1 MNFSR
6 FISKRIWNNN
16 FSSFSSLISKIAIG
30 GIVLGV
36 TIILLS
42 FFILNGFKNEIKN
55 NVYSF
60 SGHFNISKYTGK
72 FSYKDNPLNL
82 NVGLS
87 SHLEK
92 LNYVKYFQPY
102 ILSPILIKSN
112 SDDIEGVLFKG
123 VDKNFN
129 SDLFNSKII
138 NGNWLDFK
146 KSNEYSNEIIIS
158 KNLQKVLN
166 AKIGD
171 DVYLYFANN
180 PPVYRKLKLKGVF
193 ETGMQEFD
201 NNFIFGDI
209 LLLRKIYNWNDSLV
223 SGVEVFVENQ
233 NNLESIYNDLKTKT
247 AFDEFIEKTDTKYI
261 QVFDWLKLLDR
272 NILIFFTLILF
283 VASFNMISILLI
295 LIMERI
301 RMIGILKAL
310 GSNNNQIKNIF
321 LYNGLRLIFLGLFL
335 GNLISFTFA
344 VFQDKFKILK
354 LDKTSYYMDYVPI
367 GWDLYALSKLNLLI
381 LIVIFLVIFLPILVI
396 NRIKI
401 LDSIKFS

>member
-6 FISKRIWNNN
+6 FISRRIWSNN
-16 FSSFSSLISKIAIG
+16 FSSFSLFISRIAIG

-42 FFILNGFKNEIKN
+42 FFILNGFKNEIKD

-72 FSYKDNPLNL
+72 FSYKDNPLDL
-82 NVGLS
+82 NIGLS
-87 SHLEK
+87 SQLEK
-92 LNYVKYFQPY
+92 IDYVKHFQSY

-112 SDDIEGVLFKG
+112 SEDIEGVIFKG
-123 VDKNFN
+123 IDKNFN
-129 SDLFNSKII
+129 SNLFEDKII
-138 NGNWLDFK
+138 EGNWIDYD
-146 KSNEYSNEIIIS
+146 SDNEYSNEIVIS
-158 KNLQKVLN
+158 KNLKKNLN

-171 DVYLYFANN
+171 DVFLYFANN

-209 LLLRKIYNWNDSLV
+209 VLLRKIYNWDNTLA

-233 NNLESIYNDLKTKT
+233 DDLELNYNDLKSKAT
-247 AFDEFIEKTDTKYI
+247 FDEFIEKTDIKYI

-272 NILIFFTLILF
+272 NILIFFTLILL

-321 LYNGLRLIFLGLFL
+321 LYNGLRVITLGLFL
-335 GNLISFTFA
+335 GNLISISLA

-367 GWDLYALSKLNLLI
+367 GWDFYTLSKLNLLVFF
-381 LIVIFLVIFLPILVI
+381 VIFLVIFLPILII
-396 NRIKI
+396 NRIKV

>member
-6 FISKRIWNNN
+6 FISRRIWSNN
-16 FSSFSSLISKIAIG
+16 FSSFSLFISRIAIG

-42 FFILNGFKNEIKN
+42 FFILNGFKNEIKD

-72 FSYKDNPLNL
+72 FSYKDNPLDL
-82 NVGLS
+82 NIGLS
-87 SHLEK
+87 SQLEK
-92 LNYVKYFQPY
+92 IDYVKHFQSY

-112 SDDIEGVLFKG
+112 SEDIEGVIFKG
-123 VDKNFN
+123 IDKNFN
-129 SDLFNSKII
+129 SNLFKNKII
-138 NGNWLDFK
+138 EGNWIDYD
-146 KSNEYSNEIIIS
+146 SDNEYSNEIVIS
-158 KNLQKVLN
+158 KNLKKNLN
-166 AKIGD
+166 AEIGD
-171 DVYLYFANN
+171 DVFLYFANN

-209 LLLRKIYNWNDSLV
+209 VLLRKIYNWDNTLV

-233 NNLESIYNDLKTKT
+233 DDLELNYNDLKSKAT
-247 AFDEFIEKTDTKYI
+247 FDEFIEKTDIKYI

-272 NILIFFTLILF
+272 NILIFFTLILL

-321 LYNGLRLIFLGLFL
+321 LYNGLRVITLGLFL
-335 GNLISFTFA
+335 GNLISISLA

-367 GWDLYALSKLNLLI
+367 GWDLYTLSKLNLLVFF
-381 LIVIFLVIFLPILVI
+381 VIFLVIFLPILII
-396 NRIKI
+396 NRIKV

>member
-82 NVGLS
+82 NVGVS

-146 KSNEYSNEIIIS
+146 KNNKYSNEIIIS

-209 LLLRKIYNWNDSLV
+209 LLLRKIYNWNNSLV

-335 GNLISFTFA
+335 GNLISIIFA

>member
-16 FSSFSSLISKIAIG
+16 LSSFSSLISKIAIG

-138 NGNWLDFK
+138 TGNWLDFK
-146 KSNEYSNEIIIS
+146 KNNEYSNEIIIS

-166 AKIGD
+166 AKIGE

>member
-16 FSSFSSLISKIAIG
+16 LSSFSSLISKIAIG

-72 FSYKDNPLNL
+72 YSYKDNPLDL

-87 SHLEK
+87 SHLGE
-92 LNYVKYFQPY
+92 LNYVKYFHPY

-123 VDKNFN
+123 VDENFN

-138 NGNWLDFK
+138 KGNWLDFK
-146 KSNEYSNEIIIS
+146 KNNEYSNEIIIS
-158 KNLQKVLN
+158 KNLQKVLD

-209 LLLRKIYNWNDSLV
+209 LLLRKIYNWNNSLV

-233 NNLESIYNDLKTKT
+233 NNLELIYNDLKTKT
-247 AFDEFIEKTDTKYI
+247 TFDEFIEKTDNKYI

-335 GNLISFTFA
+335 GNLISIILA
-344 VFQDKFKILK
+344 IFQDKFKILK
-354 LDKTSYYMDYVPI
+354 LDKSSYYMDYIPI
-367 GWDLYALSKLNLLI
+367 GWDLYALIKLNLLI
-381 LIVIFLVIFLPILVI
+381 FIVIFLVIFLPILVI
-396 NRIKI
+396 NRIKV

>member
-1 MNFSR
+1 MNFSQ
-6 FISKRIWNNN
+6 FISRRIWSNN

-42 FFILNGFKNEIKN
+42 FFILNGFKNEIKD

-72 FSYKDNPLNL
+72 FSYKENPLDL
-82 NVGLS
+82 NIGLS
-87 SHLEK
+87 SQLEK
-92 LNYVKYFQPY
+92 IDYVKHFQSY

-112 SDDIEGVLFKG
+112 SEDIEGVIFKG
-123 VDKNFN
+123 IDKNFN
-129 SDLFNSKII
+129 SNLFKNKII
-138 NGNWLDFK
+138 EGNWIDYE
-146 KSNEYSNEIIIS
+146 SDNEYSNEIVIS
-158 KNLQKVLN
+158 KNLKKNLN
-166 AKIGD
+166 SKIGD
-171 DVYLYFANN
+171 DVFLYFANN

-209 LLLRKIYNWNDSLV
+209 VLLRKIYNWDSALV

-233 NNLESIYNDLKTKT
+233 DDLELNYNDLKSKAT
-247 AFDEFIEKTDTKYI
+247 FDEFIEKTDIKYI

-272 NILIFFTLILF
+272 NILIFFTLILL

-321 LYNGLRLIFLGLFL
+321 LYNGLRVITLGLFL
-335 GNLISFTFA
+335 GNLISIPLA
-344 VFQDKFKILK
+344 IFQDKFKILK

-367 GWDLYALSKLNLLI
+367 GWDFYTLSKLNLLVFF
-381 LIVIFLVIFLPILVI
+381 VIFLVIFLPILII
-396 NRIKI
+396 NRIKV

>member
-146 KSNEYSNEIIIS
+146 KNNEYSNEIIIS

-335 GNLISFTFA
+335 GNLISIIFA

>member
-1 MNFSR
+1 MNFSQ
-6 FISKRIWNNN
+6 FISRRIWSNN
-16 FSSFSSLISKIAIG
+16 FSSFSLFISRIAIG

-42 FFILNGFKNEIKN
+42 FFILNGFKNEIKD

-72 FSYKDNPLNL
+72 FSYKDNPLDL
-82 NVGLS
+82 NIGLS
-87 SHLEK
+87 SQLEK
-92 LNYVKYFQPY
+92 IDYVKHFQSY

-112 SDDIEGVLFKG
+112 SEDIEGVIFKG
-123 VDKNFN
+123 IDKNFN
-129 SDLFNSKII
+129 SNLFKNKII
-138 NGNWLDFK
+138 EGNWIDYE
-146 KSNEYSNEIIIS
+146 SDNEYSNEIVIS
-158 KNLQKVLN
+158 KNLKKNLN
-166 AKIGD
+166 AEIGD
-171 DVYLYFANN
+171 DVFLYFANN

-209 LLLRKIYNWNDSLV
+209 VLLRKIYNWDNTLV

-233 NNLESIYNDLKTKT
+233 DDLELNYNDLKSKAT
-247 AFDEFIEKTDTKYI
+247 FDEFIEKTDIKYI

-272 NILIFFTLILF
+272 NILIFFTLILL

-321 LYNGLRLIFLGLFL
+321 LYNGLRVITLGLFL
-335 GNLISFTFA
+335 GNLISISLA

-367 GWDLYALSKLNLLI
+367 GWDLYTLSKLNLLVFF
-381 LIVIFLVIFLPILVI
+381 VIFLVIFLPILII
-396 NRIKI
+396 NRIKV

>member
-1 MNFSR
+1 MNFSK
-6 FISKRIWNNN
+6 FISRRIWSNN
-16 FSSFSSLISKIAIG
+16 FSSFSSFISRIAIG

-36 TIILLS
+36 TIIFLS
-42 FFILNGFKNEIKN
+42 FFILNGFKNEIKD

-82 NVGLS
+82 NIGLS
-87 SHLEK
+87 SQLEK
-92 LNYVKYFQPY
+92 IDYVKHFQSY

-112 SDDIEGVLFKG
+112 SEDIEGVIFKG
-123 VDKNFN
+123 IDKNFN
-129 SDLFNSKII
+129 SNLFKNKII
-138 NGNWLDFK
+138 EGNWIDYE
-146 KSNEYSNEIIIS
+146 SDNEYSNEIVIS
-158 KNLQKVLN
+158 KNLKKNLN
-166 AKIGD
+166 AEIGD
-171 DVYLYFANN
+171 DVFLYFANN

-209 LLLRKIYNWNDSLV
+209 VLLRKIYNWDNTLV

-233 NNLESIYNDLKTKT
+233 DDLELNYNDLKSKAT
-247 AFDEFIEKTDTKYI
+247 FDEFIEKTDIKYI

-272 NILIFFTLILF
+272 NILIFFTLILL
-283 VASFNMISILLI
+283 VASFNMISTLLI

-321 LYNGLRLIFLGLFL
+321 LYNGLRVITLGLFL
-335 GNLISFTFA
+335 GNLISISLA

-367 GWDLYALSKLNLLI
+367 GWDFYTLSKLNLLVFF
-381 LIVIFLVIFLPILVI
+381 VIFLVIFLPILII
-396 NRIKI
+396 NRIKV

>member
-82 NVGLS
+82 NVGVS

-146 KSNEYSNEIIIS
+146 KNNEYSNEIIIS

-335 GNLISFTFA
+335 GNLISIIFA

-381 LIVIFLVIFLPILVI
+381 LIIIFLVIFLPILVI

>member
-6 FISKRIWNNN
+6 FISNRIWNNN

-30 GIVLGV
+30 GIILGV

-146 KSNEYSNEIIIS
+146 KNNEYSNEIIIS

>member
-1 MNFSR
+1 MNFSQ
-6 FISKRIWNNN
+6 FISRRIWSNN

-42 FFILNGFKNEIKN
+42 FFILNGFKNEIKD

-72 FSYKDNPLNL
+72 FSYKDNPLDL
-82 NVGLS
+82 NIGLS
-87 SHLEK
+87 SQLEK
-92 LNYVKYFQPY
+92 LDYVKHFQSY

-112 SDDIEGVLFKG
+112 SEDIEGVIFKG
-123 VDKNFN
+123 IDKNFN
-129 SDLFNSKII
+129 SNLFKNKII
-138 NGNWLDFK
+138 EGNWMDYE
-146 KSNEYSNEIIIS
+146 SDNEYSNEIVIS
-158 KNLQKVLN
+158 KNLKKNLN
-166 AKIGD
+166 AEIGD
-171 DVYLYFANN
+171 DVFLYFANN

-209 LLLRKIYNWNDSLV
+209 VLLRKIYNWDNTLV

-233 NNLESIYNDLKTKT
+233 DDLELNYNDLKSKAT
-247 AFDEFIEKTDTKYI
+247 FDEFIEKTDIKYI

-272 NILIFFTLILF
+272 NILIFFTLILL

-321 LYNGLRLIFLGLFL
+321 LYNGLRVIILGLFL
-335 GNLISFTFA
+335 GNLISVSLA
-344 VFQDKFKILK
+344 IFQDKFKILK

-367 GWDLYALSKLNLLI
+367 GWDFYTLSKLNLLVF
-381 LIVIFLVIFLPILVI
+381 IVIFLVIFLPILII
-396 NRIKI
+396 NRIKV

>member
-1 MNFSR
+1 MNFSQ
-6 FISKRIWNNN
+6 FISRRIWSNN
-16 FSSFSSLISKIAIG
+16 FSSFSLFISRIAIG

-42 FFILNGFKNEIKN
+42 YFILNGFKNEIKD

-72 FSYKDNPLNL
+72 FSYKDNPLDL
-82 NVGLS
+82 NIGLS
-87 SHLEK
+87 SQLEK
-92 LNYVKYFQPY
+92 LDYVKHFQSY

-112 SDDIEGVLFKG
+112 SEDIEGVIFKG
-123 VDKNFN
+123 IDKNFN
-129 SDLFNSKII
+129 SNLFKNKII
-138 NGNWLDFK
+138 EGNWMDYE
-146 KSNEYSNEIIIS
+146 SDNEYSNEIVIS
-158 KNLQKVLN
+158 KNLKKNLN
-166 AKIGD
+166 AEIGD
-171 DVYLYFANN
+171 DVFLYFANN

-209 LLLRKIYNWNDSLV
+209 VLLRKIYNWDNTLV

-233 NNLESIYNDLKTKT
+233 DDLELNYNDLKSKAT
-247 AFDEFIEKTDTKYI
+247 FDEFIEKTDIKYI

-272 NILIFFTLILF
+272 NILIFFTLILL

-321 LYNGLRLIFLGLFL
+321 LYNGLRVITLGLFL
-335 GNLISFTFA
+335 GNLISISLA

-367 GWDLYALSKLNLLI
+367 GWDLYTLSKLNLLVFF
-381 LIVIFLVIFLPILVI
+381 VIFFVIFLPILII
-396 NRIKI
+396 NRIKV

>member
-1 MNFSR
+1 MNFSQ
-6 FISKRIWNNN
+6 FISRRMWSNN

-42 FFILNGFKNEIKN
+42 FFILNGFKNEIKD

-72 FSYKDNPLNL
+72 FSYKDNPLDL
-82 NVGLS
+82 NIGLS
-87 SHLEK
+87 SQLEK
-92 LNYVKYFQPY
+92 LDYVKHFQSY

-112 SDDIEGVLFKG
+112 SEDIEGVIFKG
-123 VDKNFN
+123 IDKNFN
-129 SDLFNSKII
+129 SNLFKNKII
-138 NGNWLDFK
+138 EGNWMDYE
-146 KSNEYSNEIIIS
+146 SDNEYSNEIVIS
-158 KNLQKVLN
+158 KNLKKNLN
-166 AKIGD
+166 AEIGD
-171 DVYLYFANN
+171 DVFLYFANN
-180 PPVYRKLKLKGVF
+180 PPAYRKLKLIGVF

-209 LLLRKIYNWNDSLV
+209 VLLRKIYNWDNTLV

-233 NNLESIYNDLKTKT
+233 DDLELNYNDLKSKAT
-247 AFDEFIEKTDTKYI
+247 FDEFIEKTDIKYI

-272 NILIFFTLILF
+272 NILIFFTLILL

-321 LYNGLRLIFLGLFL
+321 LYNGLRVIILGLFL
-335 GNLISFTFA
+335 GNLISVSLA
-344 VFQDKFKILK
+344 IFQDKFKILK

-367 GWDLYALSKLNLLI
+367 GWDFYTLSKLNLLVF
-381 LIVIFLVIFLPILVI
+381 IVIFLVIFLPILII
-396 NRIKI
+396 NRIKV

>member
-72 FSYKDNPLNL
+72 FSYKENPLDL
-82 NVGLS
+82 NIGLS
-87 SHLEK
+87 SQLEK
-92 LNYVKYFQPY
+92 IDYVKHFQSY

-112 SDDIEGVLFKG
+112 SEDIEGVIFKG
-123 VDKNFN
+123 IDKNFN
-129 SDLFNSKII
+129 SNLFKNKII
-138 NGNWLDFK
+138 EGNWIDYE
-146 KSNEYSNEIIIS
+146 SDNEYSNEIVIS
-158 KNLQKVLN
+158 KNLKKNLN
-166 AKIGD
+166 AEIGD
-171 DVYLYFANN
+171 DVFLYFANN

-209 LLLRKIYNWNDSLV
+209 VLLRKIYNWDNTLV

-233 NNLESIYNDLKTKT
+233 DDLELNYNDLKSKAT
-247 AFDEFIEKTDTKYI
+247 FDEFIEKTDIKYI

-272 NILIFFTLILF
+272 NILIFFTLILL

-321 LYNGLRLIFLGLFL
+321 LYNGLRVITLGLFL
-335 GNLISFTFA
+335 GNLISISLA

-367 GWDLYALSKLNLLI
+367 GWDFYTLSKLNLLVFF
-381 LIVIFLVIFLPILVI
+381 VIFLVIFLPILII
-396 NRIKI
+396 NRIKV

>member
-1 MNFSR
+1 M
-6 FISKRIWNNN
+6 
-16 FSSFSSLISKIAIG
+16 
-30 GIVLGV
+30 

-72 FSYKDNPLNL
+72 YSYKDNPLDL

-87 SHLEK
+87 SHLGE
-92 LNYVKYFQPY
+92 LNYVKYFHPY

-123 VDKNFN
+123 VDENFN

-138 NGNWLDFK
+138 KGNWLDFK
-146 KSNEYSNEIIIS
+146 KNNEYSNEIIIS
-158 KNLQKVLN
+158 KNLQKVLD

-209 LLLRKIYNWNDSLV
+209 LLLRKIYNWNNSLV

-233 NNLESIYNDLKTKT
+233 NNLELIYNDLKTKT
-247 AFDEFIEKTDTKYI
+247 TFDEFIEKTDNKYI

-335 GNLISFTFA
+335 GNLISIILA
-344 VFQDKFKILK
+344 IFQDKFKILK
-354 LDKTSYYMDYVPI
+354 LDKSSYYMDYIPI
-367 GWDLYALSKLNLLI
+367 GWDLYALIKLNLLI
-381 LIVIFLVIFLPILVI
+381 FIVIFLVIFLPILVI
-396 NRIKI
+396 NRIKV

>member
-129 SDLFNSKII
+129 SELFNSKII

-146 KSNEYSNEIIIS
+146 KNNEYSNEIIIS

-335 GNLISFTFA
+335 GNLISIIFA

>member
-1 MNFSR
+1 MNFSQ
-6 FISKRIWNNN
+6 FISRRIWNNK
-16 FSSFSSLISKIAIG
+16 FSSFSSFISKIAIG

-42 FFILNGFKNEIKN
+42 FFILNGFKNEIKD

-72 FSYKDNPLNL
+72 FSYKDNPLDL
-82 NVGLS
+82 NIGLS
-87 SHLEK
+87 SQLEK
-92 LNYVKYFQPY
+92 IDYVKHFQSY

-112 SDDIEGVLFKG
+112 SEDIEGVIFKG
-123 VDKNFN
+123 IDKNFN
-129 SDLFNSKII
+129 SNLFKNKII
-138 NGNWLDFK
+138 GGNWIDYD
-146 KSNEYSNEIIIS
+146 SDNEYSNEIVIS
-158 KNLQKVLN
+158 KNLKKNLN
-166 AKIGD
+166 AEIGD
-171 DVYLYFANN
+171 DVFLYFANN

-209 LLLRKIYNWNDSLV
+209 VLLRKIYNWDSALV

-233 NNLESIYNDLKTKT
+233 DDLELNYNDLKSKAT
-247 AFDEFIEKTDTKYI
+247 FDEFIEKTDIKYI

-272 NILIFFTLILF
+272 NILIFFTLILL

-321 LYNGLRLIFLGLFL
+321 LYNGLRVITLGLFL
-335 GNLISFTFA
+335 GNLISISLA

-367 GWDLYALSKLNLLI
+367 GWDLYTLSKLNLLVFFI
-381 LIVIFLVIFLPILVI
+381 IFLVIFLPILII
-396 NRIKI
+396 NRIKV

>member
-16 FSSFSSLISKIAIG
+16 LSSFSSLISKIAIG

-138 NGNWLDFK
+138 TGNWLDFK
-146 KSNEYSNEIIIS
+146 KNNEYSNEIIIS

-310 GSNNNQIKNIF
+310 GSNDNQIKNIF

-335 GNLISFTFA
+335 GNLISITFA

-396 NRIKI
+396 NKIKI

>member
-1 MNFSR
+1 MNFSQ
-6 FISKRIWNNN
+6 FISRRIWSNN
-16 FSSFSSLISKIAIG
+16 FSSFSLFISRIAIG

-42 FFILNGFKNEIKN
+42 YFILNGFKNEIKD

-72 FSYKDNPLNL
+72 FSYKDNPLDL
-82 NVGLS
+82 NIGLS
-87 SHLEK
+87 AQLEK
-92 LNYVKYFQPY
+92 IDYVKHFQSY

-112 SDDIEGVLFKG
+112 SEDIEGVIFKG
-123 VDKNFN
+123 IDKNFN
-129 SDLFNSKII
+129 SNLFKNKII
-138 NGNWLDFK
+138 EGNWIDYD
-146 KSNEYSNEIIIS
+146 SDNEYSNEIVIS
-158 KNLQKVLN
+158 KNLKKNLN
-166 AKIGD
+166 AEIGD
-171 DVYLYFANN
+171 DVFLYFANN

-209 LLLRKIYNWNDSLV
+209 VLLRKIFNWDNTLV

-233 NNLESIYNDLKTKT
+233 DDLELNYNDLKSKAT
-247 AFDEFIEKTDTKYI
+247 FDEFIEKTDIKYI

-272 NILIFFTLILF
+272 NILIFFTLILL

-321 LYNGLRLIFLGLFL
+321 LYNGLRVITLGLFL
-335 GNLISFTFA
+335 GNLISISLA

-367 GWDLYALSKLNLLI
+367 GWDLYTLSKLNLLVFF
-381 LIVIFLVIFLPILVI
+381 VIFLVVFLPILII
-396 NRIKI
+396 NRIKV

>member
-16 FSSFSSLISKIAIG
+16 LSSFSSLISKIAIG

-146 KSNEYSNEIIIS
+146 KNNEYSNEIIIS

-335 GNLISFTFA
+335 GNLISIIFA

>member
-82 NVGLS
+82 NVGVS

-146 KSNEYSNEIIIS
+146 KNNEYSNEIIIS

-335 GNLISFTFA
+335 GNLISIIFA

>member
-1 MNFSR
+1 MNFSQ
-6 FISKRIWNNN
+6 FISRRIWSNN
-16 FSSFSSLISKIAIG
+16 FSSFSLFISRIAIG

-42 FFILNGFKNEIKN
+42 YFILNGFKNEIKD

-72 FSYKDNPLNL
+72 FSYKDNPLDL
-82 NVGLS
+82 NIGLS
-87 SHLEK
+87 AQLEK
-92 LNYVKYFQPY
+92 IDYVKHFQSY

-112 SDDIEGVLFKG
+112 SEDIEGVIFKG
-123 VDKNFN
+123 IDKNFN
-129 SDLFNSKII
+129 SNLFKNKII
-138 NGNWLDFK
+138 EGNWIDYD
-146 KSNEYSNEIIIS
+146 SDNEYSNEIVIS
-158 KNLQKVLN
+158 KNLKKNLN
-166 AKIGD
+166 AEIGD
-171 DVYLYFANN
+171 DVFLYFANN

-209 LLLRKIYNWNDSLV
+209 VLLRKIFNWDNTLV

-233 NNLESIYNDLKTKT
+233 DDLELNYNDLKSKAT
-247 AFDEFIEKTDTKYI
+247 FDEFIEKTDIKYI

-272 NILIFFTLILF
+272 NILIFFTLILL

-321 LYNGLRLIFLGLFL
+321 LYNGLRVITLGLFL
-335 GNLISFTFA
+335 GNLISISLA

-367 GWDLYALSKLNLLI
+367 GWDLYTLSKLNLLVFF
-381 LIVIFLVIFLPILVI
+381 VIFLVIFLPIFII
-396 NRIKI
+396 NRIKV

>member
-146 KSNEYSNEIIIS
+146 KNNEYSNEIIIS

-233 NNLESIYNDLKTKT
+233 NNLESIYNNLKTKT

-335 GNLISFTFA
+335 GNLISITFA

>member
-6 FISKRIWNNN
+6 FISNRIWNNN

-30 GIVLGV
+30 GIILGV

-72 FSYKDNPLNL
+72 YSYKDNPLDL

-87 SHLEK
+87 SHLGE
-92 LNYVKYFQPY
+92 LNYVKYFHPY

-123 VDKNFN
+123 VDENFN

-138 NGNWLDFK
+138 KGNWLDFK
-146 KSNEYSNEIIIS
+146 KNNEYSNEIIIS
-158 KNLQKVLN
+158 KNLQKVLD

-171 DVYLYFANN
+171 DVYLYFASN

-209 LLLRKIYNWNDSLV
+209 LLLRKIYNWNNSLV

-233 NNLESIYNDLKTKT
+233 NNLELIYNDLKTKT
-247 AFDEFIEKTDTKYI
+247 TFDEFIEKTDNKYI

-335 GNLISFTFA
+335 GNLISIILA
-344 VFQDKFKILK
+344 IFQDKFKILK
-354 LDKTSYYMDYVPI
+354 LDKSSYYMDYIPI
-367 GWDLYALSKLNLLI
+367 GWDLYALIKLNLLI
-381 LIVIFLVIFLPILVI
+381 FIVIFLVIFLPILVI
-396 NRIKI
+396 NRIKV

>member
-1 MNFSR
+1 MNFSQ
-6 FISKRIWNNN
+6 FISSRIWNNN
-16 FSSFSSLISKIAIG
+16 FSNFSSLISKIAIG

-42 FFILNGFKNEIKN
+42 FFILSGFKNEIKD

-72 FSYKDNPLNL
+72 FGYKDNPLDL
-82 NVGLS
+82 NIGLS
-87 SHLEK
+87 SQLEK
-92 LNYVKYFQPY
+92 LDYVKHFHSY

-112 SDDIEGVLFKG
+112 SEDIEGIIFKG
-123 VDKNFN
+123 IDKNFN
-129 SDLFNSKII
+129 SDLFNDKII
-138 NGNWLDFK
+138 EGNWMSFQRD
-146 KSNEYSNEIIIS
+146 SEYSNEIIIS
-158 KNLQKVLN
+158 KNLKKNLN

-171 DVYLYFANN
+171 DVFLYFANN

-209 LLLRKIYNWNDSLV
+209 DLLRKIYNWDNTLV
-223 SGVEVFVENQ
+223 SGVEVFIGNQ
-233 NNLESIYNDLKTKT
+233 NDLELNYNDLKSKAT
-247 AFDEFIEKTDTKYI
+247 FDEFIEKTDIKYI

-310 GSNNNQIKNIF
+310 GSSNNQIKNIF
-321 LYNGLRLIFLGLFL
+321 LYNGLRVIILGLFL
-335 GNLISFTFA
+335 GNLISISLA
-344 VFQDKFKILK
+344 IFQDKFKILK
-354 LDKTSYYMDYVPI
+354 LDKTNYYMDFIPI
-367 GWDLYALSKLNLLI
+367 GWDFYALFKLNALVF
-381 LIVIFLVIFLPILVI
+381 IVTFLVIFLPILII
-396 NRIKI
+396 NRIKV

>member
-138 NGNWLDFK
+138 TGNWLDFK
-146 KSNEYSNEIIIS
+146 KNNEYSNEIIIS

-335 GNLISFTFA
+335 GNLISITFA

>member
-138 NGNWLDFK
+138 TGNWLDFK
-146 KSNEYSNEIIIS
+146 KNNEYSNEIIIS

>member
-146 KSNEYSNEIIIS
+146 KNNEYSNEIIIS

-335 GNLISFTFA
+335 GNLISITFA

>member
-1 MNFSR
+1 MNFSQ
-6 FISKRIWNNN
+6 FISRRIWSNN

-42 FFILNGFKNEIKN
+42 FFILNGFKNEIKD

-72 FSYKDNPLNL
+72 FSYKDNPLDL
-82 NVGLS
+82 NIGLS
-87 SHLEK
+87 SQLEK
-92 LNYVKYFQPY
+92 LDYVKHFQSY

-112 SDDIEGVLFKG
+112 SEDIEGVIFKG
-123 VDKNFN
+123 IDKNFN
-129 SDLFNSKII
+129 SNLFKNKII
-138 NGNWLDFK
+138 EGNWIDYE
-146 KSNEYSNEIIIS
+146 SDNEYSNEIVIS
-158 KNLQKVLN
+158 KNLKKNLN
-166 AKIGD
+166 AEIGD
-171 DVYLYFANN
+171 DVFLYFANN

-209 LLLRKIYNWNDSLV
+209 VLLRKIYNWDNTLV

-233 NNLESIYNDLKTKT
+233 DDLELNYNDLKSKAT
-247 AFDEFIEKTDTKYI
+247 FDEFIEKTDIKYI

-272 NILIFFTLILF
+272 NILIFFTLILL

-321 LYNGLRLIFLGLFL
+321 LYNGLRVITLGLFL
-335 GNLISFTFA
+335 GNLISISLA

-367 GWDLYALSKLNLLI
+367 GWDLYTLSKLNLLVFF
-381 LIVIFLVIFLPILVI
+381 VIFLVVFLPILII
-396 NRIKI
+396 NRIKV

>member
-1 MNFSR
+1 MNFSQ
-6 FISKRIWNNN
+6 FISRRIWSNN

-42 FFILNGFKNEIKN
+42 FFILNGFKNEIKD

-72 FSYKDNPLNL
+72 FSYKDNPLDL
-82 NVGLS
+82 NIGLS
-87 SHLEK
+87 SQLEK
-92 LNYVKYFQPY
+92 LDYVKHFQSY

-112 SDDIEGVLFKG
+112 SEDIEGVIFKG
-123 VDKNFN
+123 IDKNFN
-129 SDLFNSKII
+129 SNLFKNKII
-138 NGNWLDFK
+138 EGNWMDYE
-146 KSNEYSNEIIIS
+146 SDNEYSNEIVIS
-158 KNLQKVLN
+158 KNLKKNLN
-166 AKIGD
+166 AEIGD
-171 DVYLYFANN
+171 DVFLYFANN
-180 PPVYRKLKLKGVF
+180 PPVYRKLKLIGVF

-209 LLLRKIYNWNDSLV
+209 VLLRKIYNWDNTLV

-233 NNLESIYNDLKTKT
+233 DDLELNYNDLKSKAT
-247 AFDEFIEKTDTKYI
+247 FDEFIEKTDIKYI

-272 NILIFFTLILF
+272 NILIFFTLILL

-321 LYNGLRLIFLGLFL
+321 LYNGLRVIILGLFL
-335 GNLISFTFA
+335 GNLISVSLA
-344 VFQDKFKILK
+344 IFQDKFKILK

-367 GWDLYALSKLNLLI
+367 GWDFYTLSKLNLLVF
-381 LIVIFLVIFLPILVI
+381 IVIFLVIFLPILII
-396 NRIKI
+396 NRIKV

>member
-6 FISKRIWNNN
+6 FISNRIWNNN

-30 GIVLGV
+30 GIILGV

-72 FSYKDNPLNL
+72 YSYKDNPLDL

-87 SHLEK
+87 SHLGE
-92 LNYVKYFQPY
+92 LNYVKYFHPY

-123 VDKNFN
+123 VDENFN

-138 NGNWLDFK
+138 KGNWLDFK
-146 KSNEYSNEIIIS
+146 KNNEYSNEIIIS
-158 KNLQKVLN
+158 KNLQKVLD

-209 LLLRKIYNWNDSLV
+209 LLLRKIYNWNNSLV

-247 AFDEFIEKTDTKYI
+247 AFDEFIEKTDNKYI

-335 GNLISFTFA
+335 GNLISIILA
-344 VFQDKFKILK
+344 IFQDKFKILK
-354 LDKTSYYMDYVPI
+354 LDKSSYYMDYIPI
-367 GWDLYALSKLNLLI
+367 GWDLYALIKLNLLI
-381 LIVIFLVIFLPILVI
+381 FIVIFLVIFLPILVI
-396 NRIKI
+396 NRIKV

>member
-1 MNFSR
+1 MNFSK
-6 FISKRIWNNN
+6 FISRRIWSNN
-16 FSSFSSLISKIAIG
+16 FSSFSSFISRIAIG

-42 FFILNGFKNEIKN
+42 FFILNGFKNEIKD

-82 NVGLS
+82 NIGLS
-87 SHLEK
+87 SQLEK
-92 LNYVKYFQPY
+92 IDYVKHFQSY

-112 SDDIEGVLFKG
+112 SEDIEGVIFKG
-123 VDKNFN
+123 IDKNFN
-129 SDLFNSKII
+129 SNLFKNKII
-138 NGNWLDFK
+138 EGNWIDYE
-146 KSNEYSNEIIIS
+146 SDNEYSNEIVIS
-158 KNLQKVLN
+158 KNLKKNLN
-166 AKIGD
+166 AEIGD
-171 DVYLYFANN
+171 DVFLYFANN

-209 LLLRKIYNWNDSLV
+209 VLLRKIYNWDNTLV

-233 NNLESIYNDLKTKT
+233 DDLELNYNDLKSKAT
-247 AFDEFIEKTDTKYI
+247 FDEFIEKTDIKYI

-272 NILIFFTLILF
+272 NILIFFTLILL
-283 VASFNMISILLI
+283 VASFNMISTLLI

-321 LYNGLRLIFLGLFL
+321 LYNGLRVITLGLFL
-335 GNLISFTFA
+335 GNLISISLA
-344 VFQDKFKILK
+344 IFQDKFKILK

-367 GWDLYALSKLNLLI
+367 GWDLYTLTKLNLLVFF
-381 LIVIFLVIFLPILVI
+381 VIFLVIFLPILII
-396 NRIKI
+396 NRIKV

>member
-146 KSNEYSNEIIIS
+146 KNNEYSNEIIIS

-166 AKIGD
+166 AKIGE

>member
-42 FFILNGFKNEIKN
+42 FFILNGFKREIKDN
-55 NVYSF
+55 LYSF

-72 FSYKDNPLNL
+72 FGYKDNPLDTSI
-82 NVGLS
+82 GLS

-92 LNYVKYFQPY
+92 LNYVKNFQSY

-129 SDLFNSKII
+129 SDLFNRKII
-138 NGNWLDFK
+138 EGNWLDFK
-146 KSNEYSNEIIIS
+146 TYNEYSNEIVIS
-158 KNLQKVLN
+158 KNLKKILN

-171 DVYLYFANN
+171 DVFLYFANN

-209 LLLRKIYNWNDSLV
+209 LLLRKIYNWDNSFV
-223 SGVEVFVENQ
+223 SGVEVFVNNE
-233 NNLESIYNDLKTKT
+233 NNLASIYDDLKSKT
-247 AFDEFIEKTDTKYI
+247 TFDEFVEKTDAKYI

-301 RMIGILKAL
+301 RMIGIFKAL
-310 GSNNNQIKNIF
+310 GSTNNQIKNIF

-335 GNLISFTFA
+335 GNLISISLA
-344 VFQDKFKILK
+344 LFQDKFKILK
-354 LDKTSYYMDYVPI
+354 LDKSSYYMDYVPI
-367 GWDLYALSKLNLLI
+367 GWDLYVLSKLNLLVFV
-381 LIVIFLVIFLPILVI
+381 VIFLVIFLPILVI
-396 NRIKI
+396 NRIKV

>member
-16 FSSFSSLISKIAIG
+16 LSSFSSLISKIAIG

-146 KSNEYSNEIIIS
+146 KNNEYSNEIIIS

>member
-1 MNFSR
+1 MNFSK
-6 FISKRIWNNN
+6 FISRRIWSNN
-16 FSSFSSLISKIAIG
+16 FSSFSSFISRIAIG

-42 FFILNGFKNEIKN
+42 FFILNGFKNEIKD

-72 FSYKDNPLNL
+72 FSYKDNPLDL
-82 NVGLS
+82 NIGLS
-87 SHLEK
+87 SQLEK
-92 LNYVKYFQPY
+92 IDYVKHFQSY

-112 SDDIEGVLFKG
+112 SEDIEGVIFKG
-123 VDKNFN
+123 IDKNFN
-129 SDLFNSKII
+129 SNLFKNKII
-138 NGNWLDFK
+138 EGNWIDYE
-146 KSNEYSNEIIIS
+146 SDNEYSNEIVIS
-158 KNLQKVLN
+158 KNLKKNLN
-166 AKIGD
+166 AEIGD
-171 DVYLYFANN
+171 DVFLYFANN

-209 LLLRKIYNWNDSLV
+209 VLLRKIYNWDNTLV
-223 SGVEVFVENQ
+223 SGVEVFIENQ
-233 NNLESIYNDLKTKT
+233 DDLELNYNDLKSKAT
-247 AFDEFIEKTDTKYI
+247 FDEFIEKTDIKYI

-272 NILIFFTLILF
+272 NILIFFTLILL
-283 VASFNMISILLI
+283 VASFNMISTLLI

-321 LYNGLRLIFLGLFL
+321 LYNGLRVITLGLFL
-335 GNLISFTFA
+335 GNLISISLA
-344 VFQDKFKILK
+344 IFQDKFKILK

-367 GWDLYALSKLNLLI
+367 GWDLYTLSKLNLLVFF
-381 LIVIFLVIFLPILVI
+381 VIFLVIFLPILII
-396 NRIKI
+396 NRIKV

>member
-6 FISKRIWNNN
+6 FISNRIWNNN

-30 GIVLGV
+30 GIILGV

-72 FSYKDNPLNL
+72 YSYKDNPLDL

-87 SHLEK
+87 SHLGE
-92 LNYVKYFQPY
+92 LNYVKYFHPY

-123 VDKNFN
+123 VDENFN

-138 NGNWLDFK
+138 KGNWLDFK
-146 KSNEYSNEIIIS
+146 KNNEYSNEIIIS
-158 KNLQKVLN
+158 KNLQKVLD

-209 LLLRKIYNWNDSLV
+209 LLLRKIYNWNNSLV

-233 NNLESIYNDLKTKT
+233 NNLELIYNDLKTKT
-247 AFDEFIEKTDTKYI
+247 TFDEFIEKTDNKYI

-335 GNLISFTFA
+335 GNLISIILA
-344 VFQDKFKILK
+344 IFQDKFKILK
-354 LDKTSYYMDYVPI
+354 LDKSSYYMDYIPI
-367 GWDLYALSKLNLLI
+367 GWDLYALIKLNLLI
-381 LIVIFLVIFLPILVI
+381 FIVIFLVIFLPILVI
-396 NRIKI
+396 NRIKV

>member
-1 MNFSR
+1 MNFSQ
-6 FISKRIWNNN
+6 FISRRIWNNK
-16 FSSFSSLISKIAIG
+16 FSSFSSFISKIAIG

-42 FFILNGFKNEIKN
+42 FFILNGFKNEIKD

-72 FSYKDNPLNL
+72 FSYKENPLDL
-82 NVGLS
+82 SIGLS
-87 SHLEK
+87 SQLEK
-92 LNYVKYFQPY
+92 IDYVKHFQSY

-112 SDDIEGVLFKG
+112 SEDIEGVIFKG
-123 VDKNFN
+123 IDKNFN
-129 SDLFNSKII
+129 SNLFKNKII
-138 NGNWLDFK
+138 EGNWIDYE
-146 KSNEYSNEIIIS
+146 SNNEYSNEIVIS
-158 KNLQKVLN
+158 KNLKKNLN
-166 AKIGD
+166 AEIGD
-171 DVYLYFANN
+171 DVFLYFANN

-209 LLLRKIYNWNDSLV
+209 VLLRKIYNWDNTLV

-233 NNLESIYNDLKTKT
+233 DDLELNYNDLKSKAT
-247 AFDEFIEKTDTKYI
+247 FDEFIEKTDIKYI

-272 NILIFFTLILF
+272 NILIFFTLILL

-321 LYNGLRLIFLGLFL
+321 LYNGLRVITLGLFL
-335 GNLISFTFA
+335 GNLISISLA

-367 GWDLYALSKLNLLI
+367 GWDLYTLSKLNLLVFF
-381 LIVIFLVIFLPILVI
+381 VIFLVVFLPILII
-396 NRIKI
+396 NRIKV

>member
-6 FISKRIWNNN
+6 FISNRIWNNN

-30 GIVLGV
+30 GIILGV

-72 FSYKDNPLNL
+72 YSYKDNPLDL

-87 SHLEK
+87 SHLGE
-92 LNYVKYFQPY
+92 LNYVKYFHPY

-123 VDKNFN
+123 VDENFN

-138 NGNWLDFK
+138 KGNWLDFK
-146 KSNEYSNEIIIS
+146 KNNEYSNEIIIS
-158 KNLQKVLN
+158 KNLQKVLD

-209 LLLRKIYNWNDSLV
+209 LLLRKIYNWNNSLV

-233 NNLESIYNDLKTKT
+233 NNLELNYNDLKTKT
-247 AFDEFIEKTDTKYI
+247 TFDEFIEKTDNKYI

-335 GNLISFTFA
+335 GNLISIILA
-344 VFQDKFKILK
+344 IFQDKFKILK
-354 LDKTSYYMDYVPI
+354 LDKSSYYMDYIPI
-367 GWDLYALSKLNLLI
+367 GWDLYALIKLNLLI
-381 LIVIFLVIFLPILVI
+381 FIVIFLVIFLPILVI
-396 NRIKI
+396 NRIKV